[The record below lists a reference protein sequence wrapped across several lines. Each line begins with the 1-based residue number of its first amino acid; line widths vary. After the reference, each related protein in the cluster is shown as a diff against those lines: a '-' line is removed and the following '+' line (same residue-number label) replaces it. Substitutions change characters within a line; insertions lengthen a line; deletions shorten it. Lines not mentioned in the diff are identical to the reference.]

1 MWRLVICFFFFFSSR
16 RRHTRWPRDWS
27 SDVCSSDLR
36 RDGALLL
43 GHLRLWEHGRVP
55 GRGGARARRGLGGDD
70 RLPRARATLAAPRP
84 GDADLPALARRRSV
98 RGGVLGEALRLL
110 GRGVGGTLLARAGRG
125 GPHGRRALLLPGRR
139 QAHVHRAARAAR
151 ARPPG
156 RAARAR
162 RAPVR
167 RGRRRPRGVPRPLGD
182 GGAPRGR
189 ATLLTLRKQSGL
201 LAK

>member
-1 MWRLVICFFFFFSSR
+1 G
-16 RRHTRWPRDWS
+16 
-27 SDVCSSDLR
+27 R

-43 GHLRLWEHGRVP
+43 GRLRLWEHGRVP

-125 GPHGRRALLLPGRR
+125 GPHGRRALLLPGNR
-139 QAHVHRAARAAR
+139 QAHVPRAARAAP
-151 ARPPG
+151 ARPHG
-156 RAARAR
+156 RP
-162 RAPVR
+162 APPR
-167 RGRRRPRGVPRPLGD
+167 PAPARPRLRPPR
-182 GGAPRGR
+182 
-189 ATLLTLRKQSGL
+189 
-201 LAK
+201 